1 MKFTDTLKELEA
13 KATDGPWGATEWQD
27 PQWAVIGPNS
37 AFEFIVTTSQENDK
51 QNAELIAFFRNH
63 AKEIINLVVAAENMR
78 DCKGRYHTEQA
89 TTRVFE
95 ALAAL
100 NKEQSNG

>member
-1 MKFTDTLKELEA
+1 MKFTDTLKSLEA
-13 KATDGPWGATEWQD
+13 KATVGSWRVLDSVHP
-27 PQWAVIGPNS
+27 IG
-37 AFEFIVTTSQENDK
+37 DM
-51 QNAELIAFFRNH
+51 ELVCFLRNH
-63 AKEIINLVVAAENMR
+63 AQEIINLVEAAENMR

-100 NKEQSNG
+100 NKEQS

>member
-1 MKFTDTLKELEA
+1 MEL
-13 KATDGPWGATEWQD
+13 
-27 PQWAVIGPNS
+27 VC
-37 AFEFIVTTSQENDK
+37 F
-51 QNAELIAFFRNH
+51 LRNH
-63 AKEIINLVVAAENMR
+63 AQEIINLVEAAENMR

-100 NKEQSNG
+100 NKEQS